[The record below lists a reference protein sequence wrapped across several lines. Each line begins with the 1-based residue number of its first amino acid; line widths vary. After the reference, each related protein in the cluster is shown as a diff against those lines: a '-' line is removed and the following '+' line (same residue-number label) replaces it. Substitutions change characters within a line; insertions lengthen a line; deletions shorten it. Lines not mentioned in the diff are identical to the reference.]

1 MYRDSSTALDEH
13 DRAVGAILIGE
24 ALVQECERAWAR
36 SRDATGTTDRERW
49 RAIAE
54 IHDTL
59 PEIWRHLDRARRV
72 LAGRGANTAAYDEDR
87 PHARRPATH
96 GDDDSDESLDTAALD
111 DAKRAIDE
119 LKLALPGADWD
130 AIEAR
135 TRGLVSVPLA
145 RRSRQRL
152 AVAGVLVAGAFA
164 MLAWLLA
171 MTPQPRPSRR
181 AEMQSELRLIA
192 QQRELRIVELRTGI
206 GDRCAPADAHELMKL
221 LVLDG
226 RTAEA
231 SAFGHGYL
239 ARCGDDEVVA
249 HWAAAPPPGH

>member
-24 ALVQECERAWAR
+24 ALVEECERAWSR
-36 SRDATGTTDRERW
+36 SREGTEASDRERW

-54 IHDTL
+54 LHDTL
-59 PEIWRHLDRARRV
+59 PEVWRHLDRARRV

-87 PHARRPATH
+87 PKARRAATH
-96 GDDDSDESLDTAALD
+96 RGDDGREELDAAALD

-119 LKLALPGADWD
+119 LKLALPGADWA

-135 TRGLVSVPLA
+135 TRGLVAVPLA
-145 RRSRQRL
+145 RKSRQRL
-152 AVAGVLVAGAFA
+152 ALAGVIAAGAFA
-164 MLAWLLA
+164 TLAWLLA

-181 AEMQSELRLIA
+181 AALETELRLIA
-192 QQRELRIVELRTGI
+192 QQRELRIVELRAGI
-206 GDRCAPADAHELMKL
+206 GDRCAPADAHELMRL

-226 RTAEA
+226 RTGDAA
-231 SAFGHGYL
+231 AFGHGYL
-239 ARCGDDEVVA
+239 GRCGDDEVVA